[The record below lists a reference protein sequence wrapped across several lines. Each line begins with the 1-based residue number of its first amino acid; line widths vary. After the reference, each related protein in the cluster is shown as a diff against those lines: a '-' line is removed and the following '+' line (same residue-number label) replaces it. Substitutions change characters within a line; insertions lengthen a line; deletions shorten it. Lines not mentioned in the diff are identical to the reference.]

1 MKENEIKK
9 AVKEKY
15 AEIAVSSTKGCGCNC
30 NCAGAKAAISTGAGA
45 NASAAA
51 SASASTSGSARASA
65 VAFAG
70 SGSGAAAGAFA
81 SAGSGTGVAAGA
93 VASAGSGQGVAAGVI
108 AGAGSGT
115 GVAAGVIAGAGP
127 GQIAAAIKISKDIG
141 YTEEE
146 MASVPEGASLAL
158 GCGNPV
164 AHALLKEGEVVLDL
178 GSGAGFDC
186 FLAAGRVGKKGRVI
200 GVDMTP
206 EMIARAKENALKGGY
221 ENVEFR
227 QGEIENLPVEDNH
240 VDTVISNC
248 VINLSP
254 DKKKVF
260 SELYRVLK
268 PGAHFVVSDIVF
280 TKPVPESVRD
290 NVTAYVSCVAGAMVR
305 EDYLDA
311 IKEAGFKDI
320 KILGEQDFPV
330 DLMVSDPVAEAL
342 RKDSSLSP
350 EELKKLSE
358 SIVSM
363 KIQGF
368 KPLDL

>member
-45 NASAAA
+45 NANAAA
-51 SASASTSGSARASA
+51 SASASASASGSARASA

-93 VASAGSGQGVAAGVI
+93 VAGAGSGQGVAAGVI

-141 YTEEE
+141 YTDEE
-146 MASVPEGASLAL
+146 MASVPEGANLAL

-268 PGAHFVVSDIVF
+268 PE
-280 TKPVPESVRD
+280 P
-290 NVTAYVSCVAGAMVR
+290 
-305 EDYLDA
+305 
-311 IKEAGFKDI
+311 
-320 KILGEQDFPV
+320 ILWYRI
-330 DLMVSDPVAEAL
+330 LY
-342 RKDSSLSP
+342 SP
-350 EELKKLSE
+350 SRFRRACET
-358 SIVSM
+358 M
-363 KIQGF
+363 
-368 KPLDL
+368 

>member
-15 AEIAVSSTKGCGCNC
+15 AEIAVRSTKGCGCGC
-30 NCAGAKAAISTGAGA
+30 GCGGAQVSMSTGAGA
-45 NASAAA
+45 QASAMA
-51 SASASTSGSARASA
+51 SASASGNAQASAMASASASGNAHASAIAISGS
-65 VAFAG
+65 
-70 SGSGAAAGAFA
+70 SGGVAAGAFA
-81 SAGSGTGVAAGA
+81 GAGSGTGVAAGA
-93 VASAGSGQGVAAGVI
+93 VV
-108 AGAGSGT
+108 GAGSGT
-115 GVAAGVIAGAGP
+115 DVAAGAIVGAGP
-127 GQIAAAIKISKDIG
+127 GQIGAAIMISKNIG
-141 YTEEE
+141 YTDEDL
-146 MASVPEGASLAL
+146 ASVPEGSNLAL

-164 AHALLKEGEVVLDL
+164 AHAFLKEGEVVLDL

-186 FLAAGRVGKKGRVI
+186 FLAAGRVGKTGRVI

-206 EMIARAKENALKGGY
+206 EMLARAKENAVKGGY

-227 QGEIENLPVEDNH
+227 LGEIENLPVEDNQ

-268 PGAHFVVSDIVF
+268 PGARFVVSDIVF
-280 TKPVPESVRD
+280 TEPVPESVRN
-290 NVTAYVSCVAGAMVR
+290 NVTAYVSCIAGALER
-305 EDYLDA
+305 EEYLDA

-320 KILGEQDFPV
+320 KILGEQGFPV
-330 DLMVSDPVAEAL
+330 ELMANDPVAEAL
-342 RKDSSLSP
+342 RKDSSLSADD
-350 EELKKLSE
+350 LKKLAE
-358 SIVSM
+358 SVVSM

>member
-1 MKENEIKK
+1 MKEDEIKK

-15 AEIAVSSTKGCGCNC
+15 AEIAVSSTKGCGCSC
-30 NCAGAKAAISTGAGA
+30 NCSGAKAAISTGAGA

-51 SASASTSGSARASA
+51 SASASASGNARASA

-81 SAGSGTGVAAGA
+81 SAGSGQGVAAGA
-93 VASAGSGQGVAAGVI
+93 VAGVGSGQGVAAGVV
-108 AGAGSGT
+108 AGAGS
-115 GVAAGVIAGAGP
+115 

-146 MASVPEGASLAL
+146 MASVPEGANLAL

-164 AHALLKEGEVVLDL
+164 AHALLREGEVVLDL

-280 TKPVPESVRD
+280 TKPVPDSVRD
-290 NVTAYVSCVAGAMVR
+290 NVTAYVSCIAGAMVR

-320 KILGEQDFPV
+320 RILGEQDFPV